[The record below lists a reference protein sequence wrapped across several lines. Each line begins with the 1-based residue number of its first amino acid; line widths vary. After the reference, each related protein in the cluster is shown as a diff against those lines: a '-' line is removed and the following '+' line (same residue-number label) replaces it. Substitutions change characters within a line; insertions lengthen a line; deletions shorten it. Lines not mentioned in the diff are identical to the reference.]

1 LNKDKALK
9 YNGEQQRID
18 RLSHY
23 LKIQQ
28 EKINE
33 GTYDPLKTKED
44 IIKIF
49 KEEKMAV
56 TNILQNLLKEQV
68 SALNKEIV
76 RIIIIMYK
84 IYLGNI

>member
-1 LNKDKALK
+1 VLSKDKSLK
-9 YNGEQQRID
+9 YNGETERID

-28 EKINE
+28 EKMKE
-33 GTYDPLKTKED
+33 GSYDPLKTKDD

-49 KEEKMAV
+49 KEEKMSV

-68 SALNKEIV
+68 TVLNKEIV
-76 RIIIIMYK
+76 KIFSIMF
-84 IYLGNI
+84 LGNF